1 MRGGKKSLWGSP
13 FYGLT
18 LNPEDRVRI
27 YSDIF
32 QLCYHGNGFTWDEV
46 YSMPISTRYFNI
58 KMLIRE
64 REKENSQ
71 NEKQPDTNE
80 VRHKGPPMNVSPRR
94 SFK

>member
-1 MRGGKKSLWGSP
+1 MRGGKKSPWGCP

-32 QLCYHGNGFTWDEV
+32 QLCYYGNGFTWDEV

-58 KMLIRE
+58 KMLIHE

-71 NEKQPDTNE
+71 KENRPDTNE
-80 VRHKGPPMNVSPRR
+80 VKMKGPPPKVSPRR
-94 SFK
+94 PTK